1 IESIER
7 EIEAT
12 YALGGSFLTLLDPAY
27 PDLLRALPD
36 TPPVISFLGD
46 ISCVSRPTLSIV
58 GARNASVQGL
68 RLAESLATELTEQG
82 IVVVS
87 GLAIGIDSAA
97 HRGTLYRHGMTI
109 AAIAGGLDCPY
120 PPENAKLQEQIAA
133 TGLVITEAP
142 LGVAPQ
148 ARSFPRRNRLIAG
161 LSLGCIVIEAS
172 VHSGTLIT
180 AQMALDYGRELF
192 AVPGSPLDPRCRG
205 SNNLLRHGAILTE
218 NIHDILPHI
227 ANTTSKGLYTP
238 PTKYQKIRE
247 SSIVSLSYD
256 VQNTPSLPEENLY
269 TKLINLLSFT
279 PTPVDDLIHH
289 SQYPAPEV
297 LTALTE
303 LELSGRVISTLDG
316 RISLVEHKE
325 HSVKTVQS
333 THL

>member
-1 IESIER
+1 
-7 EIEAT
+7 
-12 YALGGSFLTLLDPAY
+12 
-27 PDLLRALPD
+27 
-36 TPPVISFLGD
+36 
-46 ISCVSRPTLSIV
+46 
-58 GARNASVQGL
+58 
-68 RLAESLATELTEQG
+68 
-82 IVVVS
+82 
-87 GLAIGIDSAA
+87 
-97 HRGTLYRHGMTI
+97 
-109 AAIAGGLDCPY
+109 AIAGGLDCPY

-227 ANTTSKGLYTP
+227 ANTTNKGLYTP

-256 VQNTPSLPEENLY
+256 VQNTPSLPEENLH

-316 RISLVEHKE
+316 RISLVEHKD